1 MFQSFACLYIC
12 GVLLCIDDFKAEPI
26 TRESLKEEKAYQKLY
41 KKQQKEMGSLMK
53 KHIKEQTS
61 MMKNQCNQIE
71 KYMKSNKE

>member
-1 MFQSFACLYIC
+1 MFELFACLYIFTL
-12 GVLLCIDDFKAEPI
+12 LLCTDEFKAEPI

-41 KKQQKEMGSLMK
+41 KKQQKEWAGLMK
-53 KHIKEQTS
+53 KHIKEQTN